1 MCAWRVACIRKGGHT
16 WRTRRAIL
24 WGSSSWDCRDFG
36 CGGCGRNKLRKEKE
50 TRRCGEGK
58 KRRKKVSCCCWLP
71 LTMYKSACYH
81 TVPSSLLPGTPGSGS
96 PIQPGRPRFHPF
108 LTWCKIKR
116 FTFSSLC
123 CTRPYA
129 PLCPCSWIIQQML
142 LLFILRGA
150 RVTREGEKTWNDSSS
165 KVSRLRSWR
174 ALFEMSCWTGKP
186 TSEIPSW
193 MRPQS
198 SVANWRKKRE
208 GKGVLLPL
216 WMDPCTIY
224 RKANAISPP
233 GVSHFVP
240 FFNTVPSSKLCFSFH
255 QLNVLRCYSGTPTP
269 PLPNLQR
276 VDVEGQLEKAV
287 LQAVRGIRFVS
298 IVFSTITF

>member
-165 KVSRLRSWR
+165 KVSRCEVEERCLKWVVEPESLRQRYHHGWGRSLQWR
-174 ALFEMSCWTGKP
+174 TEEKSARERVCYFHFEWTRAQSTEKPMPSPLRGCLILFLFL
-186 TSEIPSW
+186 I
-193 MRPQS
+193 
-198 SVANWRKKRE
+198 
-208 GKGVLLPL
+208 L
-216 WMDPCTIY
+216 Y
-224 RKANAISPP
+224 
-233 GVSHFVP
+233 
-240 FFNTVPSSKLCFSFH
+240 H
-255 QLNVLRCYSGTPTP
+255 QVNC
-269 PLPNLQR
+269 
-276 VDVEGQLEKAV
+276 
-287 LQAVRGIRFVS
+287 
-298 IVFSTITF
+298 VFLFTN

>member
-123 CTRPYA
+123 CFY
-129 PLCPCSWIIQQML
+129 
-142 LLFILRGA
+142 LFSENNSRTPNIDGA

-165 KVSRLRSWR
+165 KVSRLRS
-174 ALFEMSCWTGKP
+174 
-186 TSEIPSW
+186 
-193 MRPQS
+193 
-198 SVANWRKKRE
+198 
-208 GKGVLLPL
+208 
-216 WMDPCTIY
+216 
-224 RKANAISPP
+224 
-233 GVSHFVP
+233 
-240 FFNTVPSSKLCFSFH
+240 
-255 QLNVLRCYSGTPTP
+255 
-269 PLPNLQR
+269 
-276 VDVEGQLEKAV
+276 
-287 LQAVRGIRFVS
+287 
-298 IVFSTITF
+298 